1 MSNSRF
7 RIWEDI
13 ATILRAEIAS
23 GQWQPDAVL
32 PPQKELARRFG
43 VQTQTIGKALQQLT
57 AEGLLYA
64 PHGLRERRVTTARA
78 KSHRAG
84 DFLHD
89 PAWTNPR
96 LETAYLKV
104 EVPPDAIHALMPNA
118 ASLLHWITKQW
129 DGPELVALSDAW
141 YYPAPWLMDYAL
153 KPTGDNFYEELE
165 QQHHTEIKGFQE
177 TVQARVATN
186 EERALFKEPGR
197 APLPVLVIQR
207 QAISVDGRVLEI
219 ATLTDRA
226 SRYILDYWVPHPGF
240 KE

>member
-89 PAWTNPR
+89 PTWTNPR
-96 LETAYLKV
+96 LETARFRPFFCTL
-104 EVPPDAIHALMPNA
+104 
-118 ASLLHWITKQW
+118 
-129 DGPELVALSDAW
+129 
-141 YYPAPWLMDYAL
+141 
-153 KPTGDNFYEELE
+153 
-165 QQHHTEIKGFQE
+165 
-177 TVQARVATN
+177 
-186 EERALFKEPGR
+186 
-197 APLPVLVIQR
+197 
-207 QAISVDGRVLEI
+207 AISFELMLI
-219 ATLTDRA
+219 LA
-226 SRYILDYWVPHPGF
+226 SFFSPVGWH
-240 KE
+240 